1 MVVNASRNASMRRAA
16 RDEPLHAGWRIGWSA
31 GGAVV
36 VIAAALILTLIAL
49 GRRITGHAREV
60 DLMLQKV
67 RDNTAVLF
75 DLPKTNRAIER
86 ITAGLGGLRERAP

>member
-1 MVVNASRNASMRRAA
+1 MRRAA

-36 VIAAALILTLIAL
+36 VIAAALILTLVAL
-49 GRRITGHAREV
+49 GRRITGQAREV
-60 DLMLQKV
+60 EFQLQKV

-75 DLPKTNRAIER
+75 DLPTTNRAIEA
-86 ITAGLGGLRERAP
+86 ITEGLGQLGEPAP

>member
-1 MVVNASRNASMRRAA
+1 MRRTA
-16 RDEPLHAGWRIGWSA
+16 RDEPLHPGWRIGWTA

-49 GRRITGHAREV
+49 GRRITRQARAV
-60 DLMLQKV
+60 DSQLQQV

-75 DLPKTNRAIER
+75 DLPKTNRAIES
-86 ITAGLGGLRERAP
+86 ITEGLAELRGSGRHDV

>member
-1 MVVNASRNASMRRAA
+1 MRRIA
-16 RDEPLHAGWRIGWSA
+16 REEPPRNEPLHLGWRVGWGA

-49 GRRITGHAREV
+49 GRRITHQAREV
-60 DLMLQKV
+60 DSQLQQV

-75 DLPKTNRAIER
+75 DLPKTNQAIER
-86 ITAGLGGLRERAP
+86 ITEGLAELRERTP

>member
-1 MVVNASRNASMRRAA
+1 MRRAA
-16 RDEPLHAGWRIGWSA
+16 RDEPLHPGWRIGWSA

-49 GRRITGHAREV
+49 GRRITGQAREA
-60 DLMLQKV
+60 DLRLQKV

-75 DLPKTNRAIER
+75 DLPKTNRAIEG
-86 ITAGLGGLRERAP
+86 ITERLGELRERAP